1 MQDGKWKQI
10 STKFRVDGKN
20 PPIEAQEL
28 RLRKEK
34 EMACLLAGLEY
45 VKPIIVKDA
54 MAEWLEIDKQTCK
67 QGTYYNHVC
76 IVPKRFEPFN
86 DKLVAYFNEGDA
98 QQIVGLMNEEPTSY
112 SSKRSMFSYCSAF
125 WKFCVSK
132 GYAKQQ
138 LFDYAMRKKIKG
150 DMNPRQE
157 RRGLTFEEE
166 QKIFAHLTDWVLT
179 CAKIALWTGARV
191 SEAVKVR
198 RDDVDLMLG
207 EIKFR
212 EKKAGGRPI
221 IKVLHPELSDF
232 LRNLSPDDYPP
243 ESATEHTLSK
253 AFKKAA
259 TKAGIPNATFH
270 WLRHTLASRMLD
282 EGLNERDAAA
292 ILGHTQ
298 AVHKVYA
305 HASRDR
311 LKSKLSKVKNVG
323 FLSGS

>member
-1 MQDGKWKQI
+1 MQDGKWRQI
-10 STKFRVDGKN
+10 STKFRADGKN

-28 RLRKEK
+28 KLRKEK
-34 EMACLLAGLEY
+34 EMACLHAGLEY
-45 VKPIIVKDA
+45 VKPITVKEA
-54 MAEWLEIDKQTCK
+54 LAEWLDIDKKTCK
-67 QGTYYNHVC
+67 QGTYYNHLC

-86 DKLVAYFNEGDA
+86 DKLVAYFTEGDA
-98 QQIVGLMNEEPTSY
+98 QQIVGIMNEEPTSY

-125 WKFCVSK
+125 WQFCVSK
-132 GYAKQQ
+132 GYSKQQ
-138 LFDYAMRKKIKG
+138 FFNKGMRKKIKG
-150 DMNPRQE
+150 DMSPRQE
-157 RRGLTFEEE
+157 RRGLSFDEE
-166 QKIFAHLTDWVLT
+166 QKIFANLKDWALT

-221 IKVLHPELSDF
+221 VKPIHPELADF
-232 LRNLSPDDYPP
+232 LKNLSPDDYPP
-243 ESATEHTLSK
+243 EGTGEEKLSRLFKSAVV
-253 AFKKAA
+253 
-259 TKAGIPNATFH
+259 KAGIPNASFH

-305 HASRDR
+305 HASRER
-311 LKSKLSKVKNVG
+311 LKTKLSKVKNVG